1 MSRLRQRAINYEK
14 QKRSKVITEETKPR
28 VKRKRRVLEKYD
40 ADVVTETEVKH
51 IYNFILVLLNS
62 VI

>member
-28 VKRKRRVLEKYD
+28 VKRKRRVLEKHD

-51 IYNFILVLLNS
+51 IYNSILVLLNS